1 MSTGSPRSFQRA
13 DELPL
18 PGGDFR
24 LFVQRLAYQT
34 LIGLGLLE
42 NPLTHAKEAH
52 PAQARSLLDDLLM
65 LRDKTRGNLAPDEEE
80 HLARVIRDLEHHYRA
95 VERRAP

>member
-1 MSTGSPRSFQRA
+1 MSSAREPARRA

-24 LFVQRLAYQT
+24 LFVQRLAYQA
-34 LIGLGLLE
+34 LISLGLLE
-42 NPLTHAKEAH
+42 NPLTRTKEAH
-52 PAQARSLLDDLLM
+52 PDQARSLIDDLVM
-65 LRDKTRGNLAPDEEE
+65 LHEKTRGNLTPDEDE
-80 HLARVIRDLEHHYRA
+80 HLARILRDLEHHLRA

>member
-1 MSTGSPRSFQRA
+1 MSSAREPARRA

-24 LFVQRLAYQT
+24 LFVQRLAYQA

-42 NPLTHAKEAH
+42 NPLTRTKEAH
-52 PAQARSLLDDLLM
+52 PDQARSLIDDLVM
-65 LRDKTRGNLAPDEEE
+65 LREKTHGNLTPDEDE
-80 HLARVIRDLEHHYRA
+80 HLGRILRDLEHHLRS